1 MAIVAR
7 HKKLAFVGVL
17 TGSQSGSTAPVY
29 HRIHKFTSFTHNKN
43 PKEYA
48 RQYVDEPFEETD
60 VVGYAPSYD
69 YGFDK
74 YTGDPVQGE
83 IIKITDG
90 EKLGDDAVLSII
102 VVDTEGDGTHVAYKR
117 DYSVIPG
124 AEGDNINIYT
134 YSGTMKARGAAVKGT
149 AATSDDWETI
159 TFTEDT

>member
-1 MAIVAR
+1 MAIVQR

-17 TGSQSGSTAPVY
+17 TGGQSGSTSLTY
-29 HRIHKFTSFTHNKN
+29 RRIHKFTTFTHNKN
-43 PKEYA
+43 PQEYA
-48 RQYVDEPFEETD
+48 RQYVDEPFQETD
-60 VVGYAPSYD
+60 VVGYAPSFD

-74 YTGDPVQGE
+74 YTGDAVQGE

-90 EKLGDDAVLSII
+90 ERLGDDAVLSII

-124 AEGDNINIYT
+124 TEGDNINVYT